1 MLCIVF
7 FNGSGVPRNGRIE
20 IFGFQEFIS
29 FCLAIGGR
37 HGFSFT
43 THCLLFFQRVRVD
56 DDEIVGWVVEV
67 FGVQVL
73 RGNSRAPDSFNTTCN
88 IGHAHE

>member
-43 THCLLFFQRVRVD
+43 THCLLFFERVRVD
-56 DDEIVGWVVEV
+56 DEFVGWVAE
-67 FGVQVL
+67 L
-73 RGNSRAPDSFNTTCN
+73 LSSKS
-88 IGHAHE
+88 

>member
-7 FNGSGVPRNGRIE
+7 FNGSGVPRNGRVE

-43 THCLLFFQRVRVD
+43 THCLLFFFWVRVD
-56 DDEIVGWVVEV
+56 DEIVWVLGGEV
-67 FGVQVL
+67 KVL
-73 RGNSRAPDSFNTTCN
+73 RNEELAPNETTRPLFVDFYYFL
-88 IGHAHE
+88 

>member
-7 FNGSGVPRNGRIE
+7 FNGSGVPRNGRVE

-43 THCLLFFQRVRVD
+43 THCLLFFEGVRVD
-56 DDEIVGWVVEV
+56 DDELLGWLVKVKV
-67 FGVQVL
+67 RRKVTTFP
-73 RGNSRAPDSFNTTCN
+73 PDLKLTSQSNL
-88 IGHAHE
+88 